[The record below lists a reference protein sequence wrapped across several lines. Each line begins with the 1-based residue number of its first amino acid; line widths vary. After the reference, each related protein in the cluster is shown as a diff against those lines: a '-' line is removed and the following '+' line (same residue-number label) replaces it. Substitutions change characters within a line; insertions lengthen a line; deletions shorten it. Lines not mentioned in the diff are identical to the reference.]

1 MKDFLI
7 ANWKELLFILT
18 TLISIGFAIVREVKN
33 GKKLSLAMVLDIV
46 KDKVKEFSETAETFA
61 NYTPEEKHLFVKTR
75 IKEYLLTQSTTIDD
89 DVLDKIISDDILH
102 TKKINQREKDK
113 NANQE
118 DVH

>member
-18 TLISIGFAIVREVKN
+18 TLISIGFAIVREIKN
-33 GKKLSLAMVLDIV
+33 RKKLSLAMVLDIV
-46 KDKVKEFSETAETFA
+46 KDKVKDFSETAEKFV
-61 NYTPEEKHLFVKTR
+61 NYSSEEKHHFVKTR
-75 IKEYLLTQSTTIDD
+75 IKSYLLTQSTTIDD

>member
-7 ANWKELLFILT
+7 ANWKELMFILM
-18 TLISIGFAIVREVKN
+18 TLISIGFAIVREIRN
-33 GKKLSLAMVLDIV
+33 RKKLSLAMVLDIV
-46 KDKVKEFSETAETFA
+46 KDKVKEFSEMAETFE
-61 NYTPEEKHLFVKTR
+61 NYTSEEKHLFVKTR

-89 DVLDKIISDDILH
+89 DVLDKIIFDDILH

>member
-18 TLISIGFAIVREVKN
+18 TLISIGFAIVREIKN
-33 GKKLSLAMVLDIV
+33 GKKLSLAIGLDIV
-46 KDKVKEFSETAETFA
+46 KDKGKDVSETAEKFV
-61 NYTPEEKHLFVKTR
+61 NYSSEEKHLFVKTR
-75 IKEYLLTQSTTIDD
+75 IKEYFLPQSTTIDD
-89 DVLDKIISDDILH
+89 DVLDKIISDDTLH